1 MRRGRG
7 EQNKAAVV
15 SRTFLSGGRNAL
27 RDRDIFPAALAWHA
41 MPKQAATNNSSCRR
55 SSLTAIPISL
65 DKEHVIPPDSC
76 DGEIEKLQAD
86 ETGNGLKRVL
96 PIMSDTYSFAT
107 SRQINFP
114 VCVKISSLE
123 GKQKS
128 IPQSQLLEEPALR
141 HLGSIKYP
149 NSELYV
155 TAQLWAESRPISVPA
170 QTPYKYFKN
179 SRVWNEWLELPAPI
193 KDCPI
198 STQVAVTIWDL
209 SPVSPDGSFD
219 HAVPFGGTTVPL
231 FDEDGVLQKG
241 RQKCKVYRSRVADG
255 ELPSNTPY
263 VPRPKRRRRNE
274 PLPPK
279 FPEELEVERLEGL
292 LKKHEMSEIPQNQWL
307 DSMVFTIIGKKAR
320 EKDEAAR
327 KRASFQ
333 NAYRR
338 RKPEGTNGKKDQ
350 ITEEEDESPGSD
362 DEDEEQFTLYI
373 EFPRWDFPI
382 VFEDYEYE
390 PLQFLRD
397 FQPSTS
403 SSAVNAKPT
412 PEVKYG
418 PGIAGGRIIQDE
430 EMYPVIQVFD
440 PEQFQKEN
448 PCETKHRRLVRSDRN
463 AYSDRDEKPNAK
475 LRDELNA
482 ILSYGPTQELSTQEK
497 DVVWTFRH
505 HLSKDKRALTKVVK
519 ATDWNAPQEAKQAV
533 ELIPK
538 WAEIDVDAALELL
551 GPTYDNNVVRGYAV
565 DRLRKAD
572 DAELLLYL
580 LQLVQA
586 LKFERYEE
594 GDEGLPESSL
604 AKFLIDRAAANFQL
618 GNYLHWYLMV
628 ECDDRGTDTNA
639 AHRKLFARVEYYFML
654 ELEKKDP
661 EQRKVLL
668 RQGELIAVLSKIGKE
683 IRFGRDNR
691 MHKIERLKKYL
702 ADPKNELIK
711 IEPALPLP
719 LDPLIMITGIYP
731 DDANVF
737 KSSLSPL
744 LLNFRILDTSAKAPI
759 TTAKSQSSSK
769 SRSHSKYPIIFKTG
783 DDLRQDQLVIQIIT
797 LMNNLLL
804 KENLDLKLTPY
815 RILATSPLAGAVQF
829 IPSIS
834 LSAASSKYKGS
845 LLAYLKTHNPDSNG
859 PLGVRKE
866 AMDTYIRSCAG
877 YCVVTYI
884 LGVGDR
890 HLENLLIAPSGHF
903 FHIDFG
909 FILGRDPKPFAPL
922 IKICKEMVEGL
933 GGTASPQYAQFKQ
946 YCFTA
951 YTTLRKSSS
960 LVLNLFSL
968 MVQSSVP
975 DIRMIEE
982 QMGGVGGA
990 VGKVRERFNL
1000 DVSEEEA
1007 VRLLDQ
1013 VIGDSVNA
1021 VFGVVIDRLHEFVQ
1035 GWRA

>member
-1 MRRGRG
+1 M
-7 EQNKAAVV
+7 
-15 SRTFLSGGRNAL
+15 
-27 RDRDIFPAALAWHA
+27 I
-41 MPKQAATNNSSCRR
+41 
-55 SSLTAIPISL
+55 
-65 DKEHVIPPDSC
+65 
-76 DGEIEKLQAD
+76 
-86 ETGNGLKRVL
+86 L
-96 PIMSDTYSFAT
+96 PIMGDTYSFAT
-107 SRQINFP
+107 SRQIDFP
-114 VCVKISSLE
+114 VCVKINSLE
-123 GKQKS
+123 GKQRS
-128 IPQSQLLEEPALR
+128 IAQSKLLKEPALR
-141 HLGSIKYP
+141 LLGSVQHP

-155 TAQLWAESRPISVPA
+155 TAQLWAESRPISVPT

-179 SRVWNEWLELPAPI
+179 NRTWNEWLELPAPI
-193 KDCPI
+193 RDCPI
-198 STQVAVTIWDL
+198 STQIAITIWDL
-209 SPVSPDGSFD
+209 SPIPPDGSFD

-231 FDEDGVLQKG
+231 FDDDGVLQKG
-241 RQKCKVYRSRVADG
+241 RQKCKLYRNHVADG
-255 ELPSNTPY
+255 ELPSSTPY

-274 PLPPK
+274 PAPTKLPH
-279 FPEELEVERLEGL
+279 EVEVERLEAL
-292 LKKHEMSEIPQNQWL
+292 LKKHEMSELPQNQWL
-307 DSMVFTIIGKKAR
+307 DAMVFNIIGKKAR
-320 EKDEAAR
+320 EADEAAR

-333 NAYRR
+333 NAYKKG
-338 RKPEGTNGKKDQ
+338 KPRATEGTNGQ
-350 ITEEEDESPGSD
+350 ISHTHGDGDETTDSD
-362 DEDEEQFTLYI
+362 DEDEEQFTLCI

-382 VFEDYEYE
+382 VFEDYEYGPSKMLKE
-390 PLQFLRD
+390 
-397 FQPSTS
+397 FQHSMSASSTN
-403 SSAVNAKPT
+403 VKPT

-418 PGIAGGRIIQDE
+418 PGIAGGQVIEDE
-430 EMYPVIQVFD
+430 ELYPVIRIFD

-448 PCETKHRRLVRSDRN
+448 LCETKHRRLVRSDRN

-482 ILSYGPTQELSTQEK
+482 ILAYGPTQELNPQEK
-497 DVVWTFRH
+497 DVVWAYRH

-519 ATDWNAPQEAKQAV
+519 ATDWSAPQEAKQAV
-533 ELIPK
+533 DLIPK

-551 GPTYDNNVVRGYAV
+551 GPTYDNKVVRGYAV

-586 LKFERYEE
+586 LKFEKYDED
-594 GDEGLPESSL
+594 DEGLPESSL
-604 AKFLIDRAAANFQL
+604 AKFLIDRAADNFQL

-628 ECDDRGTDTNA
+628 ECDDRGLDTNA
-639 AHRKLFARVEYYFML
+639 VYRKLFARVEYYFML

-661 EQRKVLL
+661 DQRKILL
-668 RQGELIAVLSKIGKE
+668 RQGELIAVLSKISKE

-691 MHKIERLKKYL
+691 IHKIERLKKYL
-702 ADPKNELIK
+702 ADPKNDLIK
-711 IEPALPLP
+711 MDPLPLP
-719 LDPLIMITGIYP
+719 LDPEITITGVYP

-744 LLNFRILDTSAKAPI
+744 LLNFRTINAASDASP
-759 TTAKSQSSSK
+759 SSSK

-845 LLAYLKTHNPDSNG
+845 LLAYLKTNNPDPSG

-877 YCVVTYI
+877 YCVITYI

-933 GGTASPQYAQFKQ
+933 GGTNSAQYAQFKQ

-975 DIRMIEE
+975 DIKMVEE

-1021 VFGVVIDRLHEFVQ
+1021 VFGVVIDRLHDFVQ